1 MSELR
6 LFNLT
11 GNCVEEAHA
20 KVYKL
25 EKDVQS
31 LFESNLETLLGVRFV
46 ASEFVAGAG
55 NRIDTLGLDEN
66 NFPVV
71 IEYKLDK
78 NRTVINQGVAY
89 LVWIKNNQAEFWK
102 ATLNKLGKDVADSID
117 FSTVRLICIAADF
130 TRDDLGMY
138 ELMPNMIDLVR
149 YRRFGDGH
157 LLLERI
163 TSTAKNSGPAA
174 STPQTTTQKSGTD
187 KSMAQWLA
195 DQTAETKALFEA
207 IRTTVLEQGD
217 DIAERETKLSISFR
231 RTRNFASLT
240 YASRGEFCLYLHL
253 DASEVEMR
261 EGLRDVSKI
270 GHWGT
275 GDLEVRIKSQKDVDD
290 ATTLI
295 SRAYE
300 GGQP

>member
-6 LFNLT
+6 LFTLN
-11 GNCVEEAHA
+11 GASVEEAHPKA
-20 KVYKL
+20 YKL

-31 LFESNLETLLGVRFV
+31 LFEANLEALLGVRLV

-89 LVWIKNNQAEFWK
+89 LGWIKNHQAEFWK
-102 ATLNKLGKDVADSID
+102 AVFNKLGNEVADSVD
-117 FSTVRLICIAADF
+117 FSSVRLVCIAADF

-163 TSTAKNSGPAA
+163 TSSAKEAGV
-174 STPQTTTQKSGTD
+174 TPTTTGTQKAGTD

-195 DQTAETKALFEA
+195 DQSAETKALFEA
-207 IRTTVLEQGD
+207 TCAAVRAQGD
-217 DIAERETKLSISFR
+217 DIAEKETKLSIAFR

-240 YASRGEFCLYLHL
+240 YAKRGEFCLYLHL
-253 DASEVEMR
+253 NPSEVAMR
-261 EGLRDVSKI
+261 DGLRDVSKI

-275 GDLEVRIKSQKDVDD
+275 GDLEVRIRAQKDVEDVS
-290 ATTLI
+290 ALI
-295 SRAYE
+295 AQAYE
-300 GGQP
+300 GGQA